1 MSESSNPNTEES
13 TGANANA
20 KANAPGLKRPALD
33 NRELKKSGFWLN
45 QMFIV
50 VSTVVGVFLAA
61 QSGLEQALKFDNYSK
76 KEDNYYLRSSL
87 ADELEDNIKQ
97 LQDYT
102 ANVLL
107 KSQSLQMIKNNRP
120 EIDLYVWEAMKYNR
134 ATLETPT
141 NLLSGVR
148 RFYSQ
153 SRQLMNKA
161 EKRALSSRVAG
172 ERLQL
177 QIDMVKQQ
185 VLPGLRNTAEALKTE
200 LATQGIMI
208 GSLRENGE

>member
-1 MSESSNPNTEES
+1 VSESTNPNSEKSSNDNT
-13 TGANANA
+13 
-20 KANAPGLKRPALD
+20 KANTPGQKMPALD

-120 EIDLYVWEAMKYNR
+120 EVDLYIWEAMKYNR

-141 NLLSGVR
+141 SLLSGVR

-161 EKRALSSRVAG
+161 EQRALSSRVAG

-177 QIDMVKQQ
+177 EIDKVKQQ
-185 VLPGLRNTAEALKTE
+185 TLPGLRNTAETLKAE

-208 GSLRENGE
+208 GGLRDNVE